1 MSAQGQSALPPL
13 APPVLRSATTWSLRR
28 WTEQEAVFSWL
39 MIVPPV
45 LFLAAL
51 VGYPFVYGIWLSLEK
66 RPVAQPGVFIG
77 LGNFI
82 ADWHDPV
89 FWQVTGN
96 TFIYTAAATLLKM
109 VGGLALALLMNQAF
123 RGKNL
128 VRALLLLPFIVP
140 TVLSTVAW
148 MWILDPSFSVI
159 NWFLVNTGIANP
171 GPSWLGNPRLAMLS
185 LIVVNTWRGLPFYAI
200 TLLAGLQTISPE
212 LYEAAV
218 IDGASSWGRFR
229 YVTLP
234 LLRPVIFIV
243 TMFSVIFTFADFQL
257 VYVLTRGGPA
267 NATHLFATYAFD
279 IAMGA
284 GQFGLG
290 ASVALAMLPPLALI
304 IVAMAIY
311 MKPART

>member
-1 MSAQGQSALPPL
+1 VSAHTQALP
-13 APPVLRSATTWSLRR
+13 APPIVSRRSSLRR
-28 WTEQEAVFSWL
+28 WTEREAVFSWL
-39 MIVPPV
+39 MVIPPV
-45 LFLAAL
+45 LFLIAL
-51 VGYPFVYGIWLSLEK
+51 VGYPFVYGIWLSLEA
-66 RPVAQPGVFIG
+66 RPVAKPGVFIG

-82 ADWHDPV
+82 QDWHDPA
-89 FWQVTGN
+89 FWQIARN
-96 TFIYTAAATLLKM
+96 TFVYTFAATILKM
-109 VGGLALALLMNQAF
+109 AGGLALALVMNQDF
-123 RGKNL
+123 RFKNL
-128 VRALLLLPFIVP
+128 TRALMLLPFIVP
-140 TVLSTVAW
+140 TVLSTIAW
-148 MWILDPSFSVI
+148 MWILDPAFSVI
-159 NWFLVNTGIANP
+159 NWFLIHWGIANP
-171 GPSWLGNPRLAMLS
+171 GPSWLGNPYWAMFS

-212 LYEAAV
+212 LYEAAT
-218 IDGASSWGRFR
+218 IDGASTLARFR

-234 LLRPVIFIV
+234 LLKPVIFIV

-290 ASVALAMLPPLALI
+290 ASIALAMLPPLALI

-311 MKPART
+311 MRPAKT